1 MKLKVKNNIYN
12 NSLINELNKVSKIL
26 FIPIVSMRNY
36 DTGLYDLACDGN
48 INRILSTI
56 SLLNDNIL
64 INITLPKNS
73 TNIDFLTNSIKVLNK
88 KVKLIF
94 VDGLY
99 GINANATR
107 KNTAWLDFICK
118 TVDNYDKIVFEPNI
132 IGSLLLCEHN
142 TKFIYWCPVSNTI
155 NSTISFVNEFDELD
169 KQIASI
175 CTTYVCTES
184 QQKYL
189 KGKSIVDNSMLINI
203 GKFNILEFNKP
214 IIYLPFRLSDKG
226 YNIEYICQILLELEN
241 DFNFMVAYSSPNN
254 VPLPVELKNSYKVFS
269 DRIFYNF
276 MLNNKKVCIP
286 FLENPDEILHMSL
299 FEMINNNTFVIGYKN
314 KMFDFDINL
323 NNENELKTA
332 LIQFLTK

>member
-1 MKLKVKNNIYN
+1 MKLKNKTYLND
-12 NSLINELNKVSKIL
+12 NSLIDELNKVSKIL

-73 TNIDFLTNSIKVLNK
+73 TNIDFLTNSIKLLNK

-107 KNTAWLDFICK
+107 KNTAWLDFIRK
-118 TVDNYDKIVFEPNI
+118 NVYNYDKIIFEPNI
-132 IGSLLLCEHN
+132 IGSILLDN
-142 TKFIYWCPVSNTI
+142 SIKFIYWCPVSNTI

-169 KQIASI
+169 KKIASI
-175 CTTYVCTES
+175 CTTYVCTKS
-184 QQKYL
+184 QQQYL

-203 GKFNILEFNKP
+203 GKFNIVEFNKP

-226 YNIEYICQILLELEN
+226 YKIEYICQILLELEN
-241 DFNFMVAYSSPNN
+241 NFDFMVAYSSPNN

-299 FEMINNNTFVIGYKN
+299 FEMINNNTFVIGHQN

-323 NNENELKTA
+323 NNESELKTA